1 LTSGGRP
8 GLTREELAE
17 ATAHSL
23 LYVARLRHAQLVL
36 SLLALVAFGGL
47 VGALPLVLVIF
58 PHLQGVRVLD
68 APLPLLLVLTP
79 FPLFVAIGWL
89 YERRADDLEDSFRDL
104 LSEDER

>member
-1 LTSGGRP
+1 MTPARRS

-17 ATAHSL
+17 TTAHSV
-23 LYVARLRHAQLVL
+23 LYLARLRHAQLAL

-58 PHLQGVRVLD
+58 PGLQRVTVLD
-68 APLPLLLVLTP
+68 VPLPLLLVLTP

-89 YERRADDLEDSFRDL
+89 YERRADNLEDAFRDL
-104 LSEDER
+104 LAEDER